1 MAYDQAAAERLRT
14 ALKRTRNIAE
24 QKMFGGICFMWR
36 GNMLCGTGW
45 HGVMFRVGKEQEAAA
60 LKLPGASR
68 MAMAGRQMHGFVW
81 IKPDRCKGAAL
92 KKGIALAKK
101 YIGPMPAKEEKAG
114 LDLSPV
120 II

>member
-1 MAYDQAAAERLRT
+1 MAYDQAAAKRLRT

-101 YIGPMPAKEEKAG
+101 YIGPMPAKKKKRA
-114 LDLSPV
+114 
-120 II
+120 